1 MNLDNNMINT
11 FKHEELQN
19 FLSCRKELQRE
30 LDHHDVKPAPINYH
44 HRSPIYKA
52 HRRSASHV
60 PRSLSSSGQIAAKRK
75 SMDQSQMRSRSVS
88 SLYFPSPVFQTDL
101 KDDTQISRKIS
112 LSQQTKTTTSPIYID
127 SHQHTP
133 ESMAWISPVSHTFDN
148 YSIGQQSLSTQSLI
162 SCQDDGLNQVTRMEE
177 PADLINQ
184 FHDPPISPLMTTSSP
199 YATQFDQ
206 INMPIYP
213 ISSTDIFVPGASVT
227 SMSRQQSI
235 SVGLPESIEMMRFN
249 SWASFSEENQQNCD
263 RILVSSQNNEE
274 SRKDSQAVNL
284 SGGDNLSSVSILLNP
299 CQVSPVDMIKNKSSA
314 ENSSISN
321 RSIKR
326 LQEQNN
332 NACARPIMPKND
344 NTNSTSGGFSSTPMI
359 PKKVLEKNA
368 PAKTNY
374 QRPKHDRVF
383 CKQCDSHP
391 EGFRGEH
398 EFRRHQD
405 REHKSVVRKFICVQP
420 KDEQKRQDPI
430 LPLSQCKAC
439 SQMKKY
445 NAYYN
450 AAAHLRRAHFMPK
463 PKGRSKNKLDDSKRG
478 SKIGEWPTMAEL
490 KFWMKEVEEPAI
502 EATID
507 DSKGEIDVLENRNLE
522 PPKFEET
529 NYVYQYPTSQITG
542 TLNEMNSPSD
552 PYGSKFTVNNLD
564 FSKTGLNFNI
574 SGTHDYGAGTTSGVP
589 FQDQISQL
597 ITNSYHTDNFVFYN
611 DLNCGFLHDIPDL
624 IKCPGIQH

>member
-1 MNLDNNMINT
+1 
-11 FKHEELQN
+11 
-19 FLSCRKELQRE
+19 
-30 LDHHDVKPAPINYH
+30 
-44 HRSPIYKA
+44 
-52 HRRSASHV
+52 
-60 PRSLSSSGQIAAKRK
+60 
-75 SMDQSQMRSRSVS
+75 
-88 SLYFPSPVFQTDL
+88 
-101 KDDTQISRKIS
+101 
-112 LSQQTKTTTSPIYID
+112 
-127 SHQHTP
+127 
-133 ESMAWISPVSHTFDN
+133 
-148 YSIGQQSLSTQSLI
+148 
-162 SCQDDGLNQVTRMEE
+162 
-177 PADLINQ
+177 
-184 FHDPPISPLMTTSSP
+184 
-199 YATQFDQ
+199 
-206 INMPIYP
+206 
-213 ISSTDIFVPGASVT
+213 
-227 SMSRQQSI
+227 
-235 SVGLPESIEMMRFN
+235 
-249 SWASFSEENQQNCD
+249 
-263 RILVSSQNNEE
+263 
-274 SRKDSQAVNL
+274 
-284 SGGDNLSSVSILLNP
+284 
-299 CQVSPVDMIKNKSSA
+299 
-314 ENSSISN
+314 
-321 RSIKR
+321 
-326 LQEQNN
+326 
-332 NACARPIMPKND
+332 MPKND